1 MDYTITIYKTRPRP
15 NNNNVQMNS
24 NSGHTQE
31 NNKFNYIVT
40 LKQET
45 DVDRYVTQLRSS
57 RNGQVEIEHVYRK
70 CLNGFTLKMSENEA
84 EVFKNSENVMDVEKD
99 GVIFA
104 MGNPDNDVSTKS
116 DQSLQT
122 NPPWGL
128 DRISQRDLPLTGDYI
143 YDTDASGVNIYI
155 FDTGINIHHTDFD
168 GRATLGHNIINDG
181 HSALDCDGHGTHVA
195 GSAGSTTY
203 GVAKGANLISVRVL
217 NSEGVGNTSGLI
229 AGIEWLADNVTF
241 PSVVNLSLGGPTSQ
255 SLDTAINSSIDM
267 GIVYI
272 VAAGNDNSDACNF
285 SPARISRAITVGS
298 STRDDKRSSF
308 SNYGSCVNIFAPG
321 SEILSSWHTSLT
333 DTRIIGGTSM
343 AAGFV
348 SGVAAIYLAHNPNST
363 PEQVMTAI
371 LENGTSDH
379 LDNIGSNSPNLLLYS
394 LFTIEE
400 PPEEPIPDV
409 PCTDCTYYAGNLT
422 GSEDSKFEPNG
433 NFYTTNTSGNHNGW
447 LRGPENTDFDLYLL
461 KWDGNSWSTVASSLS
476 STSTEHI
483 SYSGTAGNYV
493 WLIYSYSGSGPYDLW
508 LQGPT

>member
-1 MDYTITIYKTRPRP
+1 M
-15 NNNNVQMNS
+15 
-24 NSGHTQE
+24 
-31 NNKFNYIVT
+31 
-40 LKQET
+40 
-45 DVDRYVTQLRSS
+45 
-57 RNGQVEIEHVYRK
+57 
-70 CLNGFTLKMSENEA
+70 
-84 EVFKNSENVMDVEKD
+84 
-99 GVIFA
+99 
-104 MGNPDNDVSTKS
+104 
-116 DQSLQT
+116 
-122 NPPWGL
+122 
-128 DRISQRDLPLTGDYI
+128 
-143 YDTDASGVNIYI
+143 
-155 FDTGINIHHTDFD
+155 
-168 GRATLGHNIINDG
+168 
-181 HSALDCDGHGTHVA
+181 
-195 GSAGSTTY
+195 
-203 GVAKGANLISVRVL
+203 
-217 NSEGVGNTSGLI
+217 
-229 AGIEWLADNVTF
+229 
-241 PSVVNLSLGGPTSQ
+241 VNLSLGGPTSQ

-343 AAGFV
+343 ATGFV
-348 SGVAAIYLAHNPNST
+348 SGVAAIYLTHNPNST

-400 PPEEPIPDV
+400 PPEEPEEPIPDV

-422 GSEDSKFEPNG
+422 GSEDSKFDPNC